1 MKRKILIL
9 PDEKV
14 IFAEDGENLLQV
26 LASVGVSLP
35 AACGGKG
42 TCGKCRVRLVSGSV
56 LGTEAD
62 EKGEILA
69 CRASVCGEL
78 TVALLQS
85 DVSSSTNASSRS
97 AENGKKTL
105 AAALDVG
112 TTTLAL
118 CLVDPDT
125 GKVLDTCSALN
136 PQGVLGAD
144 VLSRIEAWG
153 AGKGALLQRL
163 LLDRVREM
171 LSGMLKEG
179 QTLSTLTVA
188 ANTTMLH
195 LLLNV
200 DPTSIG
206 VYPFTPRFT
215 DTQWV
220 AGNELGLPVSRVCL
234 LPSVSGY
241 IGSDVVAGA
250 LACDVDG
257 DGSTAL
263 LVDIGTNGEIMLSF
277 KGELYA
283 TSTAAGPALEGACIE
298 CGMGGVAGAVDH
310 VTVENGEL
318 MLSTV
323 GGTEP
328 RGICGSGL
336 IDLIAC
342 LLREGLLC
350 ESGAFEESDSPLAS
364 RMRDNRF
371 YLCED
376 VYLSQQDVRQY
387 QLAKSAIASGI
398 LTLTDA
404 CGVRADEISRV
415 LIAGGLGYYMNIE
428 NAAQTGLLPRELCA
442 RAESVGNTALTGA
455 CQIASDPTRLAR
467 AERLARSTKVVEL
480 GGSAAFSEAYMM
492 NMMLDEV

>member
-1 MKRKILIL
+1 MKRKIVIL

-14 IFAEDGENLLQV
+14 VFAEDGENLLQI

-42 TCGKCRVRLVSGSV
+42 TCGKCRVRLVSGRV
-56 LGTEAD
+56 LGAEAD
-62 EKGEILA
+62 ENGEILA
-69 CRASVCGEL
+69 CRASVCEDL
-78 TVALLQS
+78 TLALLQT
-85 DVSSSTNASSRS
+85 DAQTQTVSARASVGGRQS
-97 AENGKKTL
+97 L

-125 GKVLDTCSALN
+125 GEVLDTCTALN

-153 AGKGALLQRL
+153 SGKGDLLQKL
-163 LLDRVREM
+163 LLERVREM
-171 LSGMLKEG
+171 LSRMPGEG

-206 VYPFTPRFT
+206 VYPFTPRFI

-220 AGNELGLPVSRVCL
+220 SGDELGLPVARVCL

-250 LACDVDG
+250 LACDLGREDA
-257 DGSTAL
+257 SAL
-263 LVDIGTNGEIMLSF
+263 LVDIGTNGEIMLF
-277 KGELYA
+277 YKGALYA

-310 VTVENGEL
+310 VTVKDGEL
-318 MLSTV
+318 ILSTV
-323 GGTEP
+323 GGTAA

-350 ESGAFEESDSPLAS
+350 ESGAFEEDCDSPLSA
-364 RMRDNRF
+364 RLRGDRF

-376 VYLSQQDVRQY
+376 VYLSQQDVRRY

-398 LTLTDA
+398 LTLMDH
-404 CGVRADEISRV
+404 CSVRADEISRV

-428 NAAQTGLLPRELCA
+428 NAAQTGLLPRALCN
-442 RAESVGNTALTGA
+442 RAESVGNAALRGA
-455 CQIASDPTRLAR
+455 CRISSDAALLAR
-467 AERLARSTKVVEL
+467 AEALARSTAVVEL
-480 GGSAAFSEAYMM
+480 GGSATFSEAYMM